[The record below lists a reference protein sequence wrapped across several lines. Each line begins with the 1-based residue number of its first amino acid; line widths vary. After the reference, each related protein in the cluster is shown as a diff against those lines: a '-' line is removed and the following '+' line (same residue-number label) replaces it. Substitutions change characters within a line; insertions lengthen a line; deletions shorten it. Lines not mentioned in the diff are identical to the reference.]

1 MVKWVCQI
9 VTPIRHRA
17 LIFDARLFAGNAADD
32 TLVTG
37 NTRSFC
43 RLICLC
49 VKRRNIILNG
59 KRRSLL
65 NSTLFRAD
73 NRTERKT
80 ISPFSLA
87 LTLTFDFAALSE
99 RRSCPE
105 DRSRRFVLLG
115 ALRRHKLHIA
125 RFSAKH
131 EISLISLLLLFPQ
144 KPSLLNENDLH
155 LRTLE
160 VAQIRED
167 EYFGSLI
174 ADDLKGILRDIRE
187 QHRPDTMTA
196 ATAWER
202 AKRNCTKYMQQSK
215 HI

>member
-1 MVKWVCQI
+1 M
-9 VTPIRHRA
+9 
-17 LIFDARLFAGNAADD
+17 
-32 TLVTG
+32 
-37 NTRSFC
+37 
-43 RLICLC
+43 CLC
-49 VKRRNIILNG
+49 VKRRNV
-59 KRRSLL
+59 KPDSKHRSLPD
-65 NSTLFRAD
+65 SALFRAD
-73 NRTERKT
+73 NRTEQKT
-80 ISPFSLA
+80 IPPFSLA
-87 LTLTFDFAALSE
+87 LIFTFDFAALSE

-125 RFSAKH
+125 RFRVKH
-131 EISLISLLLLFPQ
+131 ESSLISLLLLFPQ

-202 AKRNCTKYMQQSK
+202 AKRNANKKKPLYSVKT
-215 HI
+215 